1 MSPSMISEHIPD
13 LDLITSCAERQDS
26 VFSRA
31 SPWTKLILLILVV
44 LVITLTANLLV
55 LSAIYIGIL
64 VSCFAAGLPMRKII
78 AWYAM
83 PVIFVLSLVG
93 ILAWTE
99 PGIALISIPLG
110 GFVLT
115 LTDQGVLLVVTLL
128 LKALI
133 SVTFSLF
140 FLMTTKYAHF
150 SAMVSRIFPS
160 PLDQVFLLAYRF
172 LFLTLAMAASLLKA
186 VRSRGGG
193 LIRSIRVQGR
203 LFAGIFGLVFIR
215 SFERAERVEKAM
227 AARGYNGSLS
237 AHTKIPA
244 PGIAGYFLIC
254 AGCSAVLLLLW
265 ISPHAAGGW

>member
-1 MSPSMISEHIPD
+1 MIAEHIPD

-26 VFSRA
+26 FFTRV
-31 SPWTKLILLILVV
+31 SPWTKLILLIVIV
-44 LVITLTANLLV
+44 LVITVTSNLLI
-55 LSAIYIGIL
+55 LSALYAGIL
-64 VSCFAAGLPMRKII
+64 ASCIAAGLPMKKIL

-93 ILAWTE
+93 ILAWTQ
-99 PGIALISIPLG
+99 PGVPIITIPLG
-110 GFVLT
+110 GFALT
-115 LTDQGVLLVVTLL
+115 LTDQGIILVVTLL
-128 LKALI
+128 VKALI
-133 SVTFSLF
+133 SVTYSLF
-140 FLMTTKYAHF
+140 FLMTTNYAYF

-227 AARGYNGSLS
+227 VARGYNGSFT
-237 AHTKIPA
+237 ARTKIPG

-254 AGCSAVLLLLW
+254 AGCSAVFLLFW
-265 ISPHAAGGW
+265 ISPHIPGGW

>member
-1 MSPSMISEHIPD
+1 MIAEHIPD

-31 SPWTKLILLILVV
+31 SPWTKLILLILIV
-44 LVITLTANLLV
+44 LTLTLTGNLLI
-55 LSAIYIGIL
+55 LSTLYALIL
-64 VSCFAAGLPMRKII
+64 LCCIAAGLPMRKIL

-93 ILAWTE
+93 ILVWTE
-99 PGIALISIPLG
+99 PGVPLFSIPLG
-110 GFVLT
+110 EFALT
-115 LTDQGVLLVVTLL
+115 LTDQGIILVVTLL

-150 SAMVSRIFPS
+150 SAMVSRLFPS

-193 LIRSIRVQGR
+193 LIRSIHVQGR

-227 AARGYNGSLS
+227 VARGYNGSLS
-237 AHTKIPA
+237 ARTKIPG
-244 PGIAGYFLIC
+244 PGIGGYVLIC
-254 AGCSAVLLLLW
+254 AGCSVVFLLW
-265 ISPHAAGGW
+265 ISPHAIGGW